1 MATTATTGG
10 NREGPAPAPQETADL
25 VPFDEESEERDT
37 YPSGKKWAAL
47 VAALALALVLVGL
60 DNTIV
65 ATAVPSI
72 TNEFK
77 TIADIG
83 WYSSAFRLTSCS
95 FQFMFGKLY
104 TIYSPK
110 VVFTIAL
117 AIFELGSLISGVA
130 TSSEIFVVGRA
141 CAGIGTAG
149 IVAGIFCIIT
159 LSLPLQRRSMYSGA
173 FAAVE
178 QVACSSAPLLG
189 GLLTDRLSWRWC
201 FYINL
206 PLGVFTFLVVFLYFR
221 DPPRSDANL
230 RLTMKEKMA
239 RLDILGTVIF
249 WPCITSLLLAFQW
262 GGTQYGWANARV
274 LVLLLLF
281 AFLLG
286 LFAWLQ
292 VRKGNL
298 ATLPLRLITRR
309 SVLAG
314 LAFSLCNNSAL
325 SVVDYYMP
333 IYFQSVKEL
342 SPTKSG
348 IMVVPTVVGLMLS
361 LLFAGTA
368 TSVVGYYAPFMILT
382 SVLTPIAAGLLTTL
396 EVDAKIVTLIC
407 YQALLGFGA
416 GIRFQG
422 PQVAMQTILAP
433 EDIPMGIAIIQFGQN
448 VGPAVFVT
456 YAQAIFT
463 RRLTADLGK
472 YAPSLDAK
480 ALQTMGLADLK
491 THVGIENL
499 EGALLGYDKAVTQTF
514 YLPLALTCVS
524 MLGSL
529 SMEWRSVKKKT
540 S

>member
-1 MATTATTGG
+1 MACQATNGG
-10 NREGPAPAPQETADL
+10 NERDLAPEPQAPATLEH
-25 VPFDEESEERDT
+25 FDEESEQRDDS
-37 YPSGKKWAAL
+37 PSGKKWVAL

-77 TIADIG
+77 TIADVG
-83 WYSSAFRLTSCS
+83 WYSSAFRLSSCS

-130 TSSEIFVVGRA
+130 TSSKIFVVGRA
-141 CAGIGTAG
+141 CAGLGTAG
-149 IVAGIFCIIT
+149 MVAGVFCIIT

-178 QVACSSAPLLG
+178 ELACASAPLLG
-189 GLLTDRLSWRWC
+189 GVLTDRLSWRWC

-206 PLGVFTFLVVFLYFR
+206 PLGIFTFVIVGLYFENPIR
-221 DPPRSDANL
+221 RDANL
-230 RLTMKEKMA
+230 TLTLREKMA
-239 RLDILGTVIF
+239 KLDILGTVIF
-249 WPCITSLLLAFQW
+249 WPCMVSLLLVFQW
-262 GGTQYGWANARV
+262 GGTVYGWTNARII
-274 LVLLLLF
+274 VLLLLF
-281 AFLLG
+281 AILLCV
-286 LFAWLQ
+286 FAWLQ
-292 VRKGNL
+292 VRRGDL
-298 ATLPLRLITRR
+298 ATLPLRIITKR

-314 LAFSLCNNSAL
+314 LLFSLCNNAAL

-333 IYFQSVKEL
+333 IYFQSVKEM

-348 IMVVPTVVGLMLS
+348 VMVVPSVVGLMLS
-361 LLFAGTA
+361 LLFSGTA
-368 TSVVGYYAPFMILT
+368 TSIVGYYAPFMVLT
-382 SVLTPIAAGLLTTL
+382 SVLTPIVAGLLTTV
-396 EVDAKIVTLIC
+396 EVDAKLVTLIC

-416 GIRFQG
+416 GIGFQG

-433 EDIPMGIAIIQFGQN
+433 EDIPIGIAIIQFGQN

-456 YAQAIFT
+456 YAQTIFT

-480 ALQTMGLADLK
+480 ALSTMGLKDLK
-491 THVGIENL
+491 SHVGEENL

-514 YLPLALTCVS
+514 YLPLALSCAT

-529 SMEWRSVKKKT
+529 GMEWRSVKKKT

>member
-1 MATTATTGG
+1 
-10 NREGPAPAPQETADL
+10 
-25 VPFDEESEERDT
+25 
-37 YPSGKKWAAL
+37 
-47 VAALALALVLVGL
+47 
-60 DNTIV
+60 
-65 ATAVPSI
+65 
-72 TNEFK
+72 
-77 TIADIG
+77 
-83 WYSSAFRLTSCS
+83 
-95 FQFMFGKLY
+95 MFGKLY
-104 TIYSPK
+104 TVYSPK
-110 VVFTIAL
+110 VVFIIAL
-117 AIFELGSLISGVA
+117 AMFELGSLISGVVI
-130 TSSEIFVVGRA
+130 SSKIFVVGRA

-149 IVAGIFCIIT
+149 LVAGIFCIIT

-178 QVACSSAPLLG
+178 ELACSSAPLLG
-189 GLLTDRLSWRWC
+189 GVLTDKLSWRWC

-206 PLGVFTFLVVFLYFR
+206 PLGVLTFLVIFFYFQ
-221 DPPRSDANL
+221 DPPRLDANV
-230 RLTMKEKMA
+230 TMTWKENLA
-239 RLDILGTVIF
+239 RLDILSTVIF
-249 WPCITSLLLAFQW
+249 WPCIVSLLLAFQW
-262 GGTQYGWANARV
+262 GGTQYGWANARII
-274 LVLLLLF
+274 VLLLLF
-281 AFLLG
+281 AFLLA

-292 VRKGNL
+292 VRKGDQ

-314 LAFSLCNNSAL
+314 LVFSLCNNSAL

-333 IYFQSVKEL
+333 IYFQSVKEMTP
-342 SPTKSG
+342 SKSG
-348 IMVVPTVVGLMLS
+348 VMVVPSVAGLILS

-368 TSVVGYYAPFMILT
+368 TSIAGYYAPFMILT

-396 EVDAKIVTLIC
+396 EVDAKTVTLIC

-416 GIRFQG
+416 GIGFQR

-433 EDIPMGIAIIQFGQN
+433 GDISMGIAIIQFGQD

-456 YAQAIFT
+456 YAQAIVT
-463 RRLTADLGK
+463 KRLTVDLGK

-491 THVGIENL
+491 AHVGKENL

-529 SMEWRSVKKKT
+529 SMEWRPVKKK
-540 S
+540 SS